1 MKSKL
6 VNSIV
11 GGMNFLF
18 GALMLVFRI
27 YMPNANNATIEELK
41 VINEVKNFIFLVM
54 IAVAIVNLITLICNR
69 KDKILLFSY
78 LLAVASSASYYIDIS
93 YIGVLYILAA
103 LLIEIQVLRENMIYT
118 SSMTYIA
125 VVSIVIVAIGL
136 LGLNV
141 LTYKDRVE
149 KIVKEENKGYLE
161 YQENY
166 FKNISMLPEDA
177 EFLLNVKR
185 NGKWGYINTNG
196 DTKIDFQ
203 YDYASPFITIS
214 QYDKNFDIALVSK
227 EGTTSIILK
236 NQREVMSFK
245 TEISIDDYE
254 KQFEKLQELYN
265 TIFKQEGKIDKTLYN
280 VPTSDMS
287 SIKSYEGYPYR
298 YKFNDEYDVYI
309 TVSQSGGKN
318 RYEFIKQDNPTTKVS
333 IDCDNLKFDSNNL
346 YVYSNGFLPFYKPS
360 ENIQG
365 WYTKTTQRVEFEG
378 NIQILEFYDNNI
390 LIKDYDN
397 NIVYFADELGNQI
410 SPNYKDIFVL
420 EDAYI
425 VKNEEDKYIIIDKQ
439 FNQIL
444 NNIEYSYINPLL
456 LDKGILLCSNMPAK
470 VNFNSSGFPS
480 NIEYNLVDLSGNVVK
495 LKNLDGTEIENPAY
509 TGIYYLNNKKNVSS
523 YDLYISNLLDIPYEF
538 IGEEYYHN

>member
-6 VNSIV
+6 INSIV

-18 GALMLVFRI
+18 GILMLVFRL
-27 YMPNANNATIEELK
+27 YMPNENNATIEEIK
-41 VINEVKNFIFLVM
+41 VINEVKIFILIVM
-54 IAVAIVNLITLICNR
+54 IAVAVINMITLVCNR
-69 KDKILLFSY
+69 KDKILIFSY
-78 LLAVASSASYYIDIS
+78 LLAIASSISYYIEIS

-103 LLIEIQVLRENMIYT
+103 LLIEIQVLRENMVYT

-125 VVSIVIVAIGL
+125 IVSIVIIAIGL
-136 LGLNV
+136 LGLNI

-161 YQENY
+161 YQEEY
-166 FKNISMLPEDA
+166 FKNISMLQEDS
-177 EFLLNVKR
+177 EFLINVER

-196 DTKIDFQ
+196 ETKIEFQ
-203 YDYASPFITIS
+203 YDYASPFITIT
-214 QYDKNFDIALVSK
+214 QYNKKFDIALVSK
-227 EGTTSIILK
+227 ENTSSIILK

-254 KQFEKLQELYN
+254 KQFDKLQELYTDTFN
-265 TIFKQEGKIDKTLYN
+265 QEGKINKNLYN

-298 YKFNDEYDVYI
+298 YRFNDEYDVYI
-309 TVSQSGGKN
+309 TVSQTGGKN
-318 RYEFIKQDNPTTKVS
+318 RYEFIKQDNPTAKVS

-346 YVYSNGFLPFYKPS
+346 YVYNNKYLPFYKTS
-360 ENIQG
+360 ENLQG
-365 WYTKTTQRVEFEG
+365 WYTTTTKRVEFEG
-378 NIQILEFYDNNI
+378 NIQILEFYENSI

-397 NIVYFADELGNQI
+397 NVIYFADESGNQI
-410 SPNYKDIFVL
+410 SPKYKDIFVL

-425 VKNEEDKYIIIDKQ
+425 VKNEEDKYIIVDKQ

-444 NNIEYSYINPLL
+444 KNIEYSYINPLL
-456 LDKGILLCSNMPAK
+456 LDKGILLCANMPAK

-480 NIEYNLVDLSGNVVK
+480 NIEYNLVDLSGNIIK
-495 LKNLDGTEIENPAY
+495 LKNPDGTEIE
-509 TGIYYLNNKKNVSS
+509 KDRKSVV
-523 YDLYISNLLDIPYEF
+523 
-538 IGEEYYHN
+538 